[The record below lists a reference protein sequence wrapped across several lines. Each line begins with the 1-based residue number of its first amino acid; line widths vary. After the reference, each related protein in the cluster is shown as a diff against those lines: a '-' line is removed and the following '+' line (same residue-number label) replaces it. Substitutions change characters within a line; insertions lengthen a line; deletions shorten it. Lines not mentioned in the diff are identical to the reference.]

1 MVEPLVMLVRNQKNV
16 ATFVY
21 IVSYPALQLNDDQ
34 SLSPI
39 AKPAITGTVTKIT
52 LNPNNNLYSIHFKSN
67 QKLQL
72 NPKNVL
78 RVAANPDD
86 LPAAELLSHYG
97 YRLKLP
103 VGSDKFQT
111 NFQKVFPSIKQ
122 LKTIPN
128 HYIVVDCEF
137 GTFFKR
143 QFHAGDYHWL
153 PTTIN
158 GADSTVFQLAAL
170 SYQANQQTSVYF
182 DRLLDY
188 PAFLPQKKLSA
199 LAASEQTLAEFE
211 QTAKPVRVLKDFI
224 DQVLAPQLP
233 LVFWDQRQD
242 LKSLHWLLT
251 QHFQDLSAIQQ
262 TIVKQPLQVFDGEQ
276 YTNIVINRSNK
287 KPLSTAHSLPL
298 NGVAG
303 LLNIFNPHQ
312 HNALWGA
319 QTTHY
324 VVNQMARVQAVAP
337 QILERPQPVE
347 QAVQKAV
354 QKAELRQQQ
363 TKYQLVHQLR
373 ATGKTYR
380 EIAVSAGISV
390 SGVNYILK
398 KAKPIPAQ
406 TPPAITNLESV

>member
-1 MVEPLVMLVRNQKNV
+1 MVEPLVMLVRDQKNV

-21 IVSYPALQLNDDQ
+21 IVGYPALQLNDDQ
-34 SLSPI
+34 SLTPVV
-39 AKPAITGTVTKIT
+39 KPDKTGSVTKIT
-52 LNPNNNLYSIHFKSN
+52 LNPDNNLYSIHFKGN
-67 QKLQL
+67 QKLHL

-86 LPAAELLSHYG
+86 LPATELLSHYG
-97 YRLKLP
+97 YRLKSP
-103 VGSDKFQT
+103 VGSEKFQT

-153 PTTIN
+153 PATIN

-170 SYQANQQTSVYF
+170 SYQTNQQTSVYF

-188 PAFLPQKKLSA
+188 PAFLPEKKLSA
-199 LAASEQTLAEFE
+199 LAASGQTLAEFE
-211 QTAKPVRVLKDFI
+211 QTANPVRVLKDFI

-242 LKSLHWLLT
+242 LKSLHWLLA

-262 TIVKQPLQVFDGEQ
+262 TIVTQPLQVFDGEQ

-287 KPLSTAHSLPL
+287 KPLSTVHSLPL

-312 HNALWGA
+312 HNALWDA

-324 VVNQMARVQAVAP
+324 VVNQMARVQAAEP
-337 QILERPQPVE
+337 QILEQPQPVE
-347 QAVQKAV
+347 QNI
-354 QKAELRQQQ
+354 QKAESRQQR

-398 KAKPIPAQ
+398 KAKPISAQ